1 MSIAALTPFLSEMRR
16 ELAQTAP
23 DLGRWISTL
32 STAAGDDPSLME
44 ALEDYSTQLE
54 RIGQT
59 TELIGLG
66 GLSAWCAAFNGILP
80 GVILLEGEARALA
93 CRHMAVWPA
102 LVDEYLQKPADFDA
116 SLALA
121 EFLLSPGFGPP
132 ADENAGLNLVEA
144 LTAPPVVPEEL
155 MAQLAQAEAPVSVS
169 VADVSLA
176 VPDTVD
182 RDVYD
187 AFIDEAPNNLETFAA
202 LTSRIAAG
210 LADSNDMR
218 TAKRIAHSFKGSANI
233 VGIRGIAALGHHTED
248 VLEYFEQNP
257 VKPPRALGRALVA
270 ASDCLAQMVGYLRG
284 DESAPE
290 NALEVLNEIVA
301 WVNKVKSGEI
311 ENMADDAV
319 VDAAPPQP
327 DASRYE
333 KQLSGHPPEAPV
345 APAAEGEAQATLRVP
360 VNTVDEMYRLI
371 GEMTTRIAR
380 LESQV
385 ANVNGRAEALL
396 THNLLVQQRVVDI
409 EKLVMLRGM
418 SLTPADAAESGSF
431 DPLEM
436 DRYNELH
443 GAARALVEVA
453 ADAREMTEN
462 LEASM
467 TNLRIE
473 VAQQSQIN
481 KELQHQVVSTRLAP
495 VSSLAARLTRN
506 VRQTCVQTGKQAALV
521 ITGGDIQVDGDVL
534 NKLADPL
541 LHLLRNAVDHGIELP
556 GDRTAAGKP
565 AEGRIDLNF
574 SRQGSG
580 IVVTIRD
587 DGKGLDYERI
597 RAKAI
602 DRELI
607 HADQQLTHAE
617 LARLVLLPGFS
628 TRDEVS
634 EISGR
639 GVGMDVVATR
649 LANIKGTVELSSKP
663 GQGCE
668 VVLRFQASL
677 VTQHTLLVEAGKQL
691 FAIPIHY
698 IREVFPGGLGQVRQ
712 VQREGGR
719 DKGEGVNP
727 GTASTLHP
735 SPFPLRSWQ
744 FTVRDESFP
753 LCDLTPLTGYPSSLP
768 SAERYTVMPK
778 VLIRTADGV
787 MAVLVDRVVESRS
800 VMVKTMG
807 KFLPRVHGVSGVTLM
822 GDGSL
827 VPLLNVPELLVSPV
841 TVTAAA
847 ADLAAAARLQARRI
861 LVVDDS
867 LSVRKGLMQ
876 LLQDAAFEVKGAGDG
891 MEAIRVLESFQP
903 HLICTDMEMP
913 NMNGLELTQHLRM
926 KETTRHLPVIMITS
940 RSMDKHREQAMH
952 AGVDIYLTKPYTDA
966 DLLRHVHAAL
976 QTNSIREPAA
986 AG

>member
-1 MSIAALTPFLSEMRR
+1 MSVAALTPFLSEMRK
-16 ELAQTAP
+16 ELSQTAP
-23 DLGRWISTL
+23 DFERWISTL
-32 STAAGDDPSLME
+32 STAANDDPSLME
-44 ALEDYSTQLE
+44 ALEDYATQLE

-59 TELIGLG
+59 AEMIGMAGLG
-66 GLSAWCAAFNGILP
+66 AWCTALNGILP
-80 GVILLEGEARALA
+80 GVVFLEGDARAQVSQHLA
-93 CRHMAVWPA
+93 IWPA
-102 LVDEYLQKPADFDA
+102 LVDKYLQDPANFDA
-116 SLALA
+116 SMALA
-121 EFLLSPGFGPP
+121 EYLSAPSFGQP
-132 ADENAGLNLVEA
+132 ADENAGLILIEA

-155 MAQLAQAEAPVSVS
+155 MAQLAKAEAPVSVS
-169 VADVSLA
+169 VADVSL
-176 VPDTVD
+176 VVSDTVD

-202 LTSRIAAG
+202 LTSKIAAG
-210 LADSNDMR
+210 LADINDMR

-284 DESAPE
+284 DESAPD

-301 WVNKVKSGEI
+301 WVNKVKSGDI
-311 ENMADDAV
+311 ASMTDDAEV
-319 VDAAPPQP
+319 EAVPPPP
-327 DASRYE
+327 DVARQE
-333 KQLSGHPPEAPV
+333 
-345 APAAEGEAQATLRVP
+345 APAATVAEIEAQATLRVP

-371 GEMTTRIAR
+371 GEMTTKIAR

-385 ANVNGRAEALL
+385 ANMTGRAKALL
-396 THNLLVQQRVVDI
+396 SHNLVVQQRVVDL

-418 SLTPADAAESGSF
+418 SLTPADAVENESF

-443 GAARALVEVA
+443 GATRALVEVT
-453 ADAREMTEN
+453 ADAREMTDS
-462 LEASM
+462 LEASVA
-467 TNLRIE
+467 NLRIE
-473 VAQQSQIN
+473 VVQQSQIN
-481 KELQHQVVSTRLAP
+481 KELQHQVISTRLAP
-495 VSSLAARLTRN
+495 VNSLVARLTRN

-556 GDRTAAGKP
+556 EDRAAAGKP
-565 AEGRIDLNF
+565 AEGRIGLNF

-597 RAKAI
+597 RTKAVE
-602 DRELI
+602 RELI
-607 HADQQLTHAE
+607 RADQQLTRAE

-628 TRDEVS
+628 TRDQVS

-649 LANIKGTVELSSKP
+649 LANIKGTVELSSVP

-668 VVLRFQASL
+668 IVLRFQASL
-677 VTQHTLLVEAGKQL
+677 VTQHTLMVEAGKQL

-698 IREVFPGGLGQVRQ
+698 IREAFPGGLGQVRQ
-712 VQREGGR
+712 LPPAGDMKDSGSGMKVSG
-719 DKGEGVNP
+719 DGE
-727 GTASTLHP
+727 
-735 SPFPLRSWQ
+735 WQ
-744 FTVRDESFP
+744 FTIRDESFAMR
-753 LCDLTPLTGYPSSLP
+753 DLTPLTGYPAAPP
-768 SAERYTVMPK
+768 SAERYAAMPK
-778 VLIRTADGV
+778 VLIRTADGFV
-787 MAVLVDRVVESRS
+787 AVLVDRVVESRS

-827 VPLLNVPELLVSPV
+827 VPLLNLPELLVTPV
-841 TVTAAA
+841 AITAAA
-847 ADLAAAARLQARRI
+847 ADLAAAARRQARRI

-891 MEAIRVLESFQP
+891 MEAIRALESFQP
-903 HLICTDMEMP
+903 HLVCTDMEMP

-926 KETTRHLPVIMITS
+926 NEATRQLPVIMITS
-940 RSMDKHREQAMH
+940 RSMDKHREQAMQ
-952 AGVDIYLTKPYTDA
+952 AGVNVYLTKPYTDA
-966 DLLRHVHAAL
+966 DLLQKVHGIL
-976 QTNSIREPAA
+976 QENSIREQPAA
-986 AG
+986 G

>member
-1 MSIAALTPFLSEMRR
+1 MTISALAPFLSEMRK
-16 ELAQTAP
+16 ELSQTAP
-23 DLGRWISTL
+23 DLERWISTL
-32 STAAGDDPSLME
+32 STAAGDDPSLMN
-44 ALEDYSTQLE
+44 ALEEYATQLE

-59 TELIGLG
+59 AELIGMP
-66 GLSAWCAAFNGILP
+66 GLNSWCSALNGILP
-80 GVILLEGEARALA
+80 GIAFLEGGARVQACNHLA
-93 CRHMAVWPA
+93 GWPA
-102 LVDEYLQKPADFDA
+102 LVDVYLQKPADLDV
-116 SLALA
+116 SMALA
-121 EFLLSPGFGPP
+121 EYLSSPAFGQP
-132 ADENAGLNLVEA
+132 ADASAGRKILIA
-144 LTAPPVVPEEL
+144 LTAQPVVPDEL
-155 MAQLAQAEAPVSVS
+155 MAQLAKAEEAVSVTS
-169 VADVSLA
+169 ADVSLA
-176 VPDTVD
+176 VSDTVD
-182 RDVYD
+182 PEVYN
-187 AFIDEAPNNLETFAA
+187 AFIEEAPNNLEAFAV
-202 LTSRIAAG
+202 LTAKIASG
-210 LADSNDMR
+210 TADGSDMR
-218 TAKRIAHSFKGSANI
+218 SAKRIAHSFKGSANI

-257 VKPPRALGRALVA
+257 VKPPRALGQALVA

-319 VDAAPPQP
+319 VEAAPVP
-327 DASRYE
+327 DATR
-333 KQLSGHPPEAPV
+333 SG
-345 APAAEGEAQATLRVP
+345 APAAPVPESEAQPTLRVP

-371 GEMTTRIAR
+371 GEMTTKIAR
-380 LESQV
+380 LESLV
-385 ANVNGRAEALL
+385 ANVANRAQALL
-396 THNLLVQQRVVDI
+396 AHNQVVQQRVVDI

-418 SLTPADAAESGSF
+418 SLTPANAAGNESF

-443 GAARALVEVA
+443 GASRALVEA
-453 ADAREMTEN
+453 TADAREMTDN
-462 LEASM
+462 LETSVAS
-467 TNLRIE
+467 LRIE
-473 VAQQSQIN
+473 VTQQSQIN
-481 KELQHQVVSTRLAP
+481 KDLQHQVVSTRLSP
-495 VSSLAARLTRN
+495 VNSLVARLTRN
-506 VRQTCVQTGKQAALV
+506 VRQTCVQTGKQANLV
-521 ITGGDIQVDGDVL
+521 IGGGDIQVDGDVL

-556 GDRTAAGKP
+556 EDRAAAGKP
-565 AEGRIDLNF
+565 AEGRIELNF

-587 DGKGLDYERI
+587 DGKGLDYEGI

-602 DRELI
+602 DRKLI
-607 HADQQLTHAE
+607 DAEQQLTRAE

-649 LANIKGTVELSSKP
+649 LASIKGTVELSSEP
-663 GQGCE
+663 GHGCE
-668 VVLRFQASL
+668 ITLRFQASL
-677 VTQHTLLVEAGKQL
+677 VTQHTLLVEAGKQM

-698 IREVFPGGLGQVRQ
+698 IREVFPGDIGQIRHIPAA
-712 VQREGGR
+712 REKHGSGEPAMGAPAAPV
-719 DKGEGVNP
+719 KGATSGP
-727 GTASTLHP
+727 PAGSD
-735 SPFPLRSWQ
+735 WQ
-744 FTVRDESFP
+744 FTIRDESFS
-753 LCDLTPLTGYPSSLP
+753 LCDLAPLTGYPSSQSSAARYAALP
-768 SAERYTVMPK
+768 KLLV
-778 VLIRTADGV
+778 RTADGV

-807 KFLPRVHGVSGVTLM
+807 KYLSRVSGVAGVTLM

-841 TVTAAA
+841 AVTAAA
-847 ADLAAAARLQARRI
+847 ADLAATARLHTRRI

-876 LLQDAAFEVKGAGDG
+876 LLQDAGYEVKGAGDG
-891 MEAIRVLESFQP
+891 MEAIRALESFQP

-926 KETTRHLPVIMITS
+926 KEATRDLPVIMITS
-940 RSMDKHREQAMH
+940 RSMDKHRDQAMQ
-952 AGVDIYLTKPYTDA
+952 AGVSIYLTKPYTDA
-966 DLLRHVHAAL
+966 DLLKHVHGAL
-976 QTNSIREPAA
+976 QASTRELAT

>member
-1 MSIAALTPFLSEMRR
+1 MSIEALTPFLSEMRR

-23 DLGRWISTL
+23 DLDRWLSTI

-44 ALEDYSTQLE
+44 ALEDYATQLE

-59 TELIGLG
+59 AELIGMP
-66 GLSAWCAAFNGILP
+66 GLSAWCTALNGILP
-80 GVILLEGEARALA
+80 GITFLEGEARAQACQHLA
-93 CRHMAVWPA
+93 LWPA
-102 LVDEYLQKPADFDA
+102 LADEYLQKPTDFDA
-116 SLALA
+116 SMALA
-121 EFLLSPGFGPP
+121 EYLSSPGFGQTV
-132 ADENAGLNLVEA
+132 DENAGLSLIEA
-144 LTAPPVVPEEL
+144 LTAQPVVPEEL
-155 MAQLAQAEAPVSVS
+155 MAQLAKAEAPVSVS
-169 VADVSLA
+169 VSDVSLA
-176 VPDTVD
+176 VSDTVD
-182 RDVYD
+182 RSVYD
-187 AFIDEAPNNLETFAA
+187 AFIEEAPNNLETFAA
-202 LTSRIAAG
+202 LTSKIAAG
-210 LADSNDMR
+210 LADINDMR
-218 TAKRIAHSFKGSANI
+218 NAKRIAHSFKGSANI

-257 VKPPRALGRALVA
+257 VKPPRALGRVLVA
-270 ASDCLAQMVGYLRG
+270 ASDCLAQMVGFLRG
-284 DESAPE
+284 DESAPD

-301 WVNKVKSGEI
+301 WVNRVKSGGI
-311 ENMADDAV
+311 ENMTDDADV
-319 VDAAPPQP
+319 EVAPVQHDAARPETPAAPPA
-327 DASRYE
+327 D
-333 KQLSGHPPEAPV
+333 
-345 APAAEGEAQATLRVP
+345 GETQATLRVA

-371 GEMTTRIAR
+371 GEMTTKIAR

-385 ANVNGRAEALL
+385 ANVTGRSQALL
-396 THNLLVQQRVVDI
+396 THNQVVQQRVIDI

-418 SLTPADAAESGSF
+418 SLTPADVAENESF

-443 GAARALVEVA
+443 GATRALVEVT
-453 ADAREMTEN
+453 ADAREMTDN
-462 LEASM
+462 LEASVN
-467 TNLRIE
+467 NLRIE

-495 VSSLAARLTRN
+495 VNSLVARLTRN
-506 VRQTCVQTGKQAALV
+506 VRQTCVQTGKQAELV
-521 ITGGDIQVDGDVL
+521 ISGGDIQVDGDVL

-556 GDRTAAGKP
+556 EDRAAAGKP
-565 AEGRIDLNF
+565 AEGRIELNF

-607 HADQQLTHAE
+607 PADQQLTRAE

-649 LANIKGTVELSSKP
+649 LANIKGTVELSSEP

-668 VVLRFQASL
+668 IILRFQASL

-698 IREVFPGGLGQVRQ
+698 IREAFPGGLGQTRQ
-712 VQREGGR
+712 SPAA
-719 DKGEGVNP
+719 GEMK
-727 GTASTLHP
+727 ASDGD
-735 SPFPLRSWQ
+735 WQ
-744 FTVRDESFP
+744 FTIRDESFP
-753 LCDLTPLTGYPSSLP
+753 VRELTPLTGYPSSAP
-768 SAERYTVMPK
+768 SAERYTAMPK
-778 VLIRTADGV
+778 LLIRTADGV
-787 MAVLVDRVVESRS
+787 MAVLVDRVIESRS

-807 KFLPRVHGVSGVTLM
+807 KFLSRVHGVSGVTLL
-822 GDGSL
+822 GDGTL
-827 VPLLNVPELLVSPV
+827 VPLLNVPELLAKPV
-841 TVTAAA
+841 AITAAIA
-847 ADLAAAARLQARRI
+847 NLAAAARLQARRI

-876 LLQDAAFEVKGAGDG
+876 LLQDAAFDVKGAGDG
-891 MEAIRVLESFQP
+891 MEAIRALESFMP

-913 NMNGLELTQHLRM
+913 NMNGLELTQHLRLQ
-926 KETTRHLPVIMITS
+926 ENTRDLPIIMITS
-940 RSMDKHREQAMH
+940 RSMDKHREQAMQ

-966 DLLRHVHAAL
+966 DLLKHVHSVLHAGSVL
-976 QTNSIREPAA
+976 EPASV
-986 AG
+986 G